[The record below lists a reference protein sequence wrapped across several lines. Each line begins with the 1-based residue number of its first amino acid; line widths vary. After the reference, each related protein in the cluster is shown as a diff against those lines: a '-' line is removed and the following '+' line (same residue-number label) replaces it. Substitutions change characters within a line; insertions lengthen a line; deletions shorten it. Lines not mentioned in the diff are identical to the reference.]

1 MTALFYT
8 VRCRIIMPDK
18 ADDYETMVDIPG
30 GMSQGETLRFWAEL
44 EDRLGAVEVRIVDEK
59 LRRLW
64 WRTD

>member
-1 MTALFYT
+1 
-8 VRCRIIMPDK
+8 MPDK